1 MRGAVRERQLSHQQ
15 RDGETDTAGDRQTN
29 DVDPFHVRVE
39 VGVFEPG
46 DQPGGACDTQGLTD
60 HECED
65 NADCYRVGEGPAQP
79 VETAQGYTRAEKGE
93 NGHADTGGNG
103 AEPVFEDLREAGVGA
118 SGFGAFIEFHGYAEA
133 QNHAR
138 DGRVNT

>member
-1 MRGAVRERQLSHQQ
+1 M
-15 RDGETDTAGDRQTN
+15 
-29 DVDPFHVRVE
+29 
-39 VGVFEPG
+39 FEPG

-60 HECED
+60 HERED
-65 NADCYRVGEGPAQP
+65 NADCHRVGEGPAQP

-93 NGHADTGGNG
+93 NGHTDTGGNG

-133 QNHAR
+133 QHHAR
-138 DGRVNT
+138 DGGVNT